1 MEVRLLKK
9 EYIRGDQI
17 HIDFCDDKINNGDN
31 FTEEFVSIDKIPD
44 FPIYMADKKTSEKYF
59 LEAFDVISS
68 SYLSIDRA
76 DQLNDQFWYSLLCVY
91 KRDYIIDKY
100 PKVLEDL
107 KEFNNIVLKKF
118 DWENYIY
125 KSVIAAQYIS
135 DYTTD
140 LDERNRYYKLITNN
154 LDVYNYIIKY
164 NIFRNDQFLINI
176 LDIIDENDISEKMK
190 AKLKNR
196 PDLGKDERVGRRVIY
211 ELNKSYPV
219 VLSPFLS
226 KEELELL
233 VLDHLKLYME

>member
-9 EYIRGDQI
+9 EYLKGDQI
-17 HIDFCDDKINNGDN
+17 YIDFCNDKINNGDN

-44 FPIYMADKKTSEKYF
+44 FPIYMADKKISQKYF
-59 LEAFDVISS
+59 FEAFDVISS
-68 SYLSIDRA
+68 SYLSIDRS

-107 KEFNNIVLKKF
+107 KEFNKIVLKKF